1 MKEQLPSE
9 IVQAAH
15 TYTPWATPTVG
26 EWSSLRKEKK
36 NLSLAGLDC
45 IWASCWTH
53 LCKIV
58 QILHDFADS
67 SSLSH
72 TPQLKQRGAA
82 STGMKSPCSFL
93 RLKEAERA
101 QYFLGSNLQC
111 VVIWQAAYS
120 NGFISFLEHLLFQA
134 TSGKTWGGSYKKEN
148 ASYVTSVDFS
158 FVCLF
163 LVFGFTSHFPGE

>member
-1 MKEQLPSE
+1 MSILLDTS
-9 IVQAAH
+9 VQNR
-15 TYTPWATPTVG
+15 
-26 EWSSLRKEKK
+26 E
-36 NLSLAGLDC
+36 
-45 IWASCWTH
+45 
-53 LCKIV
+53 
-58 QILHDFADS
+58 ILHDFADS

-82 STGMKSPCSFL
+82 STGMKSPYSFL

-134 TSGKTWGGSYKKEN
+134 TSGKT
-148 ASYVTSVDFS
+148 
-158 FVCLF
+158 
-163 LVFGFTSHFPGE
+163 